1 MRQIRLPVSRWER
14 LGGPAVVVVLT
25 LLAAV
30 SPVPP
35 VWRVIEGL
43 AILALGGWQY
53 LGYRARRP
61 VTALLPLSGA
71 PVFRLPDG
79 SLFSVST
86 ARIGSATPM
95 LLTARCGNARGEILD
110 LCIPGSTVS
119 RDEHRCL
126 RRAVLGCG
134 QFDRDHPDR
143 P

>member
-1 MRQIRLPVSRWER
+1 MRQIQLPVSRWER

-43 AILALGGWQY
+43 AIVALGGWQY
-53 LGYRARRP
+53 LGYRSRRP
-61 VTALLPLSGA
+61 VTALLPLSGS
-71 PVFRLPDG
+71 PVLRLPDG
-79 SLFSVST
+79 ALFSVST
-86 ARIGSATPM
+86 ASVGCATPV
-95 LLTARCGNARGEILD
+95 LLAARCGNARGDVLD
-110 LCIPGSTVS
+110 LFVPGTIVS
-119 RDEHRCL
+119 REDHRCL

-134 QFDRDHPDR
+134 QARQDSPDR